1 MINLTDLESV
11 EEALIS
17 AHSLDNGGQ
26 LITMDG
32 DSVVCRER
40 VSISQNRGDT
50 NEAHHSSSPEL
61 DQHKPSYC

>member
-1 MINLTDLESV
+1 MINYTDLESV
-11 EEALIS
+11 EEDHIS

-40 VSISQNRGDT
+40 VSNPQNMGET
-50 NEAHHSSSPEL
+50 QMKPTTSPPL
-61 DQHKPSYC
+61 S